1 MLKQYGYVRVGAAVN
16 ELHLCDTE
24 FNKESIIK
32 VLEEARE
39 KGVEI
44 VVFPELSLVGY
55 TAQDMFLNDDLYEK
69 TMKALKDLKE
79 YSKTNPIVFI
89 VGAPLRIKNSLYNCA
104 FSFYNGSIIGITP
117 KTYIPNYSEFY
128 EYRWFTSAK
137 NLTIDSI
144 ELFDEFIPISNML
157 CYKCDNYDVTYA
169 IDLCE
174 DLWVSNPPSN
184 FTTLNGANIIFNLS
198 SSNETIGKVGYRRNL
213 VKMQAAKTL
222 AAYVYASSGINES
235 TSDILFSGHAMIAE
249 PDGTF
254 IENER
259 FQFESSLIIQ
269 DIDVQKIK
277 NDRQK
282 ERSYEQ
288 INFDIHYPVTQFSL
302 FEHKNE
308 LLKKYPKKPFLAHT
322 KEGLEEILNIQSY
335 ALAKRV
341 KHIGNSKMVIGISG
355 GADSTLAFLICMRV
369 CKILKLN
376 TKKVIAITMP
386 GFGTSGRTYNNSKTL
401 IQAYGADFR
410 EISIKDACIQHFKDI
425 DHKDNVYDI
434 TYENTQARER
444 TQILFDVANQ
454 EGGIVVGTG
463 DLSELALGWATYNG
477 DHMSNYAVNC
487 SIPKTLVTTLIAHIR
502 DEEEGIIKETLTDI
516 LNTPISPELLPLD
529 ENGNIA
535 QETEKNVGP
544 YILNDFFLYH
554 FLRYGAPLRKIYFL
568 AKETFKDEFS
578 PKEIKATLTVFV
590 RRFFTQQFKR
600 NCIPDGI
607 KVGSIAVSPRGDL
620 RMSSDT
626 FNTLYLKELD
636 NLD

>member
-1 MLKQYGYVRVGAAVN
+1 MLKQYGYLRVGAAVN
-16 ELHLCDTE
+16 ELHLCDVE
-24 FNKESIIK
+24 FNKNNTIEILK
-32 VLEEARE
+32 EAE
-39 KGVEI
+39 KKGIEI
-44 VVFPELSLVGY
+44 LTFPELSLVGY
-55 TAQDMFLNDDLYEK
+55 TAQDMFLNDDLYNAIQN
-69 TMKALKDLKE
+69 ALYELKE
-79 YSKTNPIVFI
+79 YSKNTSLVFI
-89 VGAPLRIKNSLYNCA
+89 VGAPLKVKNALYNCA
-104 FSFYNGSIIGITP
+104 FSFYNGKIIGITP
-117 KTYIPNYSEFY
+117 KTFIPNYNEFY
-128 EYRWFTSAK
+128 EYRWFQSAK
-137 NLTIDSI
+137 NLTVDQV
-144 ELFDEFIPISNML
+144 ELFGDIVPISNML
-157 CYKCDNYDVTYA
+157 CYKCDNFDLTYA
-169 IDLCE
+169 IDICE
-174 DLWVSNPPSN
+174 DLWVANPPSN
-184 FTTLNGANIIFNLS
+184 FTSLNGATVIFNLS
-198 SSNETIGKVGYRRNL
+198 SSNETVGKVGYRRNL
-213 VKMQAAKTL
+213 VKMQSAKTL
-222 AAYVYASSGINES
+222 SAYVYASSGINES

-259 FQFESSLIIQ
+259 FKFESSLIYQ
-269 DIDVQKIK
+269 DVDIQKIK

-282 ERSYEQ
+282 ERSFEE
-288 INFDIHYPVTQFSL
+288 INFGITYPETSFSL
-302 FEHKNE
+302 TKHDNV
-308 LLKKYPKKPFLAHT
+308 LLKTYPKKPFLAHT

-341 KHIGNSKMVIGISG
+341 KHIGNAKMVIGISG

-369 CKILKLN
+369 CNILNLP
-376 TKKVIAITMP
+376 KKNVVAITMP
-386 GFGTSGRTYNNSKTL
+386 GFGTSGRTYNNSKAL
-401 IQAYGADFR
+401 IESYGAEFK

-425 DHKDNVYDI
+425 NHKEDIYDI

-444 TQILFDVANQ
+444 TQILFDIANQ
-454 EGGIVVGTG
+454 VGGIVVGTG

-487 SIPKTLVTTLIAHIR
+487 SIPKTLVTTLIGHIR
-502 DEEEGIIKETLTDI
+502 DSEDGVIKATLTDI

-554 FLRYGAPLRKIYFL
+554 FLRYGAPIKKIYFL
-568 AKETFKDEFS
+568 ACNTFKDEFTE
-578 PKEIKATLTVFV
+578 KEIKATLTVFV

-626 FNTLYLKELD
+626 FNKLYLKELEE
-636 NLD
+636 L

>member
-1 MLKQYGYVRVGAAVN
+1 
-16 ELHLCDTE
+16 
-24 FNKESIIK
+24 
-32 VLEEARE
+32 
-39 KGVEI
+39 
-44 VVFPELSLVGY
+44 
-55 TAQDMFLNDDLYEK
+55 
-69 TMKALKDLKE
+69 
-79 YSKTNPIVFI
+79 
-89 VGAPLRIKNSLYNCA
+89 
-104 FSFYNGSIIGITP
+104 
-117 KTYIPNYSEFY
+117 
-128 EYRWFTSAK
+128 
-137 NLTIDSI
+137 
-144 ELFDEFIPISNML
+144 ML
-157 CYKCDNYDVTYA
+157 CYKCDNFDLTYA
-169 IDLCE
+169 IDICE
-174 DLWVSNPPSN
+174 DLWVANPPSN
-184 FTTLNGANIIFNLS
+184 FTSLNGATVIFNLS
-198 SSNETIGKVGYRRNL
+198 SSNETVGKVGYRRNL
-213 VKMQAAKTL
+213 VKMQSAKTL
-222 AAYVYASSGINES
+222 SAYVYASSGINES

-259 FQFESSLIIQ
+259 FKFESSLIYQ
-269 DIDVQKIK
+269 DVDIKKIK

-282 ERSYEQ
+282 ERSFEE
-288 INFDIHYPVTQFSL
+288 INFGITYPKTSFSL
-302 FEHKNE
+302 TKHDNI
-308 LLKKYPKKPFLAHT
+308 LLKTYPKKPFLAHT

-341 KHIGNSKMVIGISG
+341 KHIGNAKMVIGISG

-369 CKILKLN
+369 CNILNLP
-376 TKKVIAITMP
+376 KKNVVAITMP

-401 IQAYGADFR
+401 IESYGAEFK

-425 DHKDNVYDI
+425 NHKEDIYDI

-454 EGGIVVGTG
+454 VGGIVVGTG

-487 SIPKTLVTTLIAHIR
+487 SIPKTLVTTLIGHIR
-502 DEEEGIIKETLTDI
+502 DSEDGVIKATLTDI

-529 ENGNIA
+529 ENGNIL

-554 FLRYGAPLRKIYFL
+554 FLRYGAPIKKIYFL
-568 AKETFKDEFS
+568 ACNTFKDEFTE
-578 PKEIKATLTVFV
+578 KEIKATLTVFV

-626 FNTLYLKELD
+626 FNKLYLKELEE
-636 NLD
+636 L